1 MIINTKEWKEFQIQS
16 LFDVR
21 AGKGDSKNTDIGT
34 VPYVSATELNNGI
47 GKFVSCDNSLLEK
60 ENTITISRNG
70 SVCECFYHSYPY
82 IASLDDIRVLTPIGF
97 ELDQYIAHFI
107 ITAIL
112 LEKPR
117 YNYGRKFGT
126 ERIKNTIIRL
136 PADTKGEPDWAYMRT
151 FIKDTL
157 SQSPL
162 RVQRAL
168 KNKQALEQP
177 LHNKATP
184 VLDTGSWKAFR
195 YDEIFEISR
204 GKLSSINELEQ
215 GNVPVITA
223 TENNNGVSNFLSVE
237 QKYIEKSGCIT
248 VSNNGS
254 IAESF
259 YQDSDFSATSDISV
273 LRLKNINLSQ
283 ELAMFL
289 NTLIHVEKY
298 RFNYGRKWSLDR
310 MQNSVIKLPVDS
322 QGNPDW
328 EFMENYIKTLPY
340 SSSLG
345 QINDE
350 PEADLKTFNSLLEKS
365 SKPVQG

>member
-1 MIINTKEWKEFQIQS
+1 MDFATKAYYRMCITANRFRYTSYGREANRTLDTLLVPDISEILEWVYNTKIENPSSKPILNKSNPPLDTSKWKE
-16 LFDVR
+16 
-21 AGKGDSKNTDIGT
+21 
-34 VPYVSATELNNGI
+34 
-47 GKFVSCDNSLLEK
+47 
-60 ENTITISRNG
+60 
-70 SVCECFYHSYPY
+70 
-82 IASLDDIRVLTPIGF
+82 
-97 ELDQYIAHFI
+97 
-107 ITAIL
+107 
-112 LEKPR
+112 
-117 YNYGRKFGT
+117 
-126 ERIKNTIIRL
+126 
-136 PADTKGEPDWAYMRT
+136 
-151 FIKDTL
+151 
-157 SQSPL
+157 
-162 RVQRAL
+162 
-168 KNKQALEQP
+168 
-177 LHNKATP
+177 
-184 VLDTGSWKAFR
+184 FR

-254 IAESF
+254 IAQSF

-289 NTLIHVEKY
+289 NTLIHAEKY

>member
-1 MIINTKEWKEFQIQS
+1 MKLVPLNSLFHIKHGTKLDINKLNFSKDGVIFVSRTSENLGVIDRVEPIESLNPLTAGTITVSLGGTYLLSAYIQKEQYYTAQNIKILIPKIEMDFATKAYYCMCITANRFRYTSHGREANRTLDTLLVPDISEIPEWVYNTKIENPSSKPILNKSNPALDTSKWKE
-16 LFDVR
+16 
-21 AGKGDSKNTDIGT
+21 
-34 VPYVSATELNNGI
+34 
-47 GKFVSCDNSLLEK
+47 
-60 ENTITISRNG
+60 
-70 SVCECFYHSYPY
+70 
-82 IASLDDIRVLTPIGF
+82 
-97 ELDQYIAHFI
+97 
-107 ITAIL
+107 
-112 LEKPR
+112 
-117 YNYGRKFGT
+117 
-126 ERIKNTIIRL
+126 
-136 PADTKGEPDWAYMRT
+136 
-151 FIKDTL
+151 
-157 SQSPL
+157 
-162 RVQRAL
+162 
-168 KNKQALEQP
+168 
-177 LHNKATP
+177 
-184 VLDTGSWKAFR
+184 FR

-223 TENNNGVSNFLSVE
+223 TENNNGVSSFLSVE

-289 NTLIHVEKY
+289 NTLIHAEKY

-350 PEADLKTFNSLLEKS
+350 PEADLKTFNSLLERS